1 MTAMNRIFTL
11 VVSCLS
17 LFSTTT
23 SAQTPKENLEKG
35 VETYNALRV
44 YTRALTPATI
54 SNENV
59 KEVKNR
65 IEQGTSLLD
74 KVVSGGTLDQSR
86 VARYYKNSFQVELAY
101 IYGVKGEHQISYD
114 TYKSL
119 ENTLTAYKI
128 TDFPLIYEYA
138 NKTVRF
144 SWDNFTS
151 FKAEFFTGIG
161 EACYNLGKYDESLTV
176 LKSAMTNKNMPF
188 WLRYTNSL
196 KIMDIRAKNKT
207 LMLDEEYQEWALKS
221 MTAFIEL
228 SNDDKKRITDTKMPT
243 WDRGY
248 KVFNSL
254 IDERVNTPSLGM
266 KIGEAAKILRGVN
279 ENEKAAKFFTY
290 ALKNGWGTAIL
301 LKNEVLPT
309 ARVVNDKVLGLKV
322 LDILETRIS
331 ATDCGS
337 LEAFVKDYTQFGEL
351 AKAEETKKKI
361 ESCQIKREQ
370 ETKRKNE
377 ERKKAEELLAI
388 ERKKAARES
397 HYFIGLHVVPLFS
410 KPADIGGVFNYGT
423 KRMLY
428 ELSFLKVNRNKE
440 NYYDLKLK
448 GVTGVPE
455 HRWDGFMSHLAFKFS
470 GKGSTRKM
478 KPYSGF
484 LLGYNQRNF
493 ESFTSNVTSTVDK
506 KTVSKV
512 FTPSTTQ
519 YVGMVNA
526 GLLTF
531 HDWAVDIYGG
541 AGVAFNQF
549 KGGNTEVWRNA
560 NFTIED
566 KMVANRKPNYFN
578 FLVRFGVA
586 VGFGR

>member
-1 MTAMNRIFTL
+1 
-11 VVSCLS
+11 
-17 LFSTTT
+17 
-23 SAQTPKENLEKG
+23 
-35 VETYNALRV
+35 
-44 YTRALTPATI
+44 
-54 SNENV
+54 
-59 KEVKNR
+59 
-65 IEQGTSLLD
+65 
-74 KVVSGGTLDQSR
+74 
-86 VARYYKNSFQVELAY
+86 
-101 IYGVKGEHQISYD
+101 
-114 TYKSL
+114 
-119 ENTLTAYKI
+119 
-128 TDFPLIYEYA
+128 
-138 NKTVRF
+138 
-144 SWDNFTS
+144 
-151 FKAEFFTGIG
+151 
-161 EACYNLGKYDESLTV
+161 LGKYDESLTV
-176 LKSAMTNKNMPF
+176 LKSAMTNKNMPV

-196 KIMDIRAKNKT
+196 KIMEIRAKNKT

-221 MTAFIEL
+221 MIAFIEL
-228 SNDDKKRITDTKMPT
+228 SNDDKKRVTDTKMPT

-248 KVFNSL
+248 KVFNGL
-254 IDERVNTPSLGM
+254 IDENVNKPSLGI

-290 ALKNGWGTAIL
+290 ALKNGWGTVVL
-301 LKNEVLPT
+301 LKNEVLPA
-309 ARVVNDKVLGLKV
+309 ARAVNDKVLALKA
-322 LDILETRIS
+322 LDLLEPRLG
-331 ATDCGS
+331 ATECTTWD
-337 LEAFVKDYTQFGEL
+337 AIIKDYTQFGEPV
-351 AKAEETKKKI
+351 KAEEAKKKA
-361 ESCQIKREQ
+361 ETCRVKRE
-370 ETKRKNE
+370 EEAKRIAE
-377 ERKKAEELLAI
+377 ERKKAEVTLAL
-388 ERKKAARES
+388 ERKKNAREA

-423 KRMLY
+423 KKMLY

-560 NFTIED
+560 NYTIED
-566 KMVANRKPNYFN
+566 KMVANRKPNYFS
-578 FLVRFGVA
+578 FLVRFGVS

>member
-1 MTAMNRIFTL
+1 MNKIFTL
-11 VVSCLS
+11 VVLFVSLLS
-17 LFSTTT
+17 TIT
-23 SAQTPKENLEKG
+23 SAQTAKDNLEKG
-35 VETYNALRV
+35 IETYNALRE
-44 YTRALTPATI
+44 YARKLTPATI
-54 SNENV
+54 STESV

-74 KVVSGGTLDQSR
+74 KVVSGGTLEQSR
-86 VARYYKNSFQVELAY
+86 VARYFKNSFQVELAY
-101 IYGVKGEHQISYD
+101 IYGVKGDNQVSYD

-119 ENTLTAYKI
+119 ETTIMAYKA

-151 FKAEFFTGIG
+151 SKAEFFTGIG
-161 EACYNLGKYDESLTV
+161 ETCFNLGKYDESLTV
-176 LKSAMTNKNMPF
+176 FKSAMTNKNMPV

-221 MTAFIEL
+221 INAFLEL
-228 SNDDKKRITDTKMPT
+228 SNDDKKRVTDNKLPT

-254 IDERVNTPSLGM
+254 IDENVNTPGLGM
-266 KIGEAAKILRGVN
+266 KIGEVAKILRGVN

-290 ALKNGWGTAIL
+290 ALKNGWGTAVL
-301 LKNEVLPT
+301 LKSEVLPV
-309 ARVVNDKVLGLKV
+309 ARVANDKVLGLKT
-322 LDILETRIS
+322 LDLLETRIS
-331 ATDCGS
+331 ATDCNT
-337 LEAFVKDYTQFGEL
+337 LEAFVKDYTQFGEPV
-351 AKAEETKKKI
+351 KAEETKKKI
-361 ESCQIKREQ
+361 ETCRVKREQ
-370 ETKRKNE
+370 EAKRISE
-377 ERKKAEELLAI
+377 ERKKAEETLAI

-423 KRMLY
+423 KKMLY

-448 GVTGVPE
+448 GITGVPE

-566 KMVANRKPNYFN
+566 KMVANRKPTYFN
-578 FLVRFGVA
+578 FMVRFGVS